1 MTNASLFWF
10 VVPPLLFV
18 AGVVVYFI
26 MTGPKNDG
34 RG

>member
-1 MTNASLFWF
+1 MTDASLFWF

-18 AGVVVYFI
+18 AAAVVYFI
-26 MTGPKNDG
+26 MTGPKNDR